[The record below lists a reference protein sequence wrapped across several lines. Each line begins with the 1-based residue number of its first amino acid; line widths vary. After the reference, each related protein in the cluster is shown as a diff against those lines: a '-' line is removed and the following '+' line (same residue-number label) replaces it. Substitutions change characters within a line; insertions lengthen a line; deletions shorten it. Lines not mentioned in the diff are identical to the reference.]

1 MEAPAFPLS
10 LQELAKH
17 RNLHAAATTTGE
29 RPPMMVQMDIDISP
43 MV

>member
-1 MEAPAFPLS
+1 MEAPAFQPS

-17 RNLHAAATTTGE
+17 QILPAAATTTGE
-29 RPPMMVQMDIDISP
+29 RAPMMVQMDIDINP